1 MNNLLLIAGA
11 LGLVIGWFLGQ
22 LRYKRKL
29 NSLKNESKLKLNK
42 NNDRWETKVE
52 KIVSEYSTK
61 IDKEKSSTE
70 RRIKELTDKN
80 ESQKKDMDSIK
91 TKLLITKEEKK
102 NVEKRLKD
110 EYQEEIKKHKNRAS
124 TLLNEI
130 DIDNNKDLDNLIES
144 LVTLEGNAIKEEAEL
159 RYKLKDTQY
168 RLENKI
174 SNLNREIME
183 LKSEIENLK
192 EEKKIGIDIGFYS

>member
-183 LKSEIENLK
+183 LKSEIENLL
-192 EEKKIGIDIGFYS
+192 EDKKIGIDIGC